1 MKKLALI
8 GAITMTL
15 FSHSARADDKEHQH
29 ADSLYDI
36 TVNKI
41 DGTPVKLSEYK
52 GDVLMIVNVASKC
65 GLTDNHYKRLEPLY
79 EKYKD
84 QGFKILAFPA
94 NNFGSQEPGTN
105 DEIKEFC
112 TKKYDVT
119 FDLFEKVSVKGDDQC
134 ELYHFLTEHKDPEI
148 AGDIVWNFQKYLV
161 DRKGNVV
168 AKLHPKTNPDDKEVT
183 EKIEKALA
191 EKN

>member
-1 MKKLALI
+1 MKNLALI
-8 GAITMTL
+8 GVALMTL
-15 FSHSARADDKEHQH
+15 ATTNAQDGDK
-29 ADSLYDI
+29 DRKTPDTIYDI
-36 TVNKI
+36 TVKNI
-41 DGTPVKLSEYK
+41 DGTPVKLSQFK

-65 GLTDNHYKRLEPLY
+65 GLTDNHYKRLQPLY
-79 EKYKD
+79 EEYKD

-105 DEIKEFC
+105 DDIKEFC

-134 ELYHFLTEHKDPEI
+134 ELYRFLTEHKDKEI
-148 AGDIVWNFQKYLV
+148 AGDVVWNFQKYLV
-161 DRKGNVV
+161 DRQGNVI
-168 AKLHPKTNPDDKEVT
+168 AKLHPRTNPDDREVT
-183 EKIEKALA
+183 HKIEKALE